1 MLQKIVERLIIVLAW
16 GHSKSTSISI
26 GRKRL
31 TKKLKQSD
39 PGGRECN
46 KKEMM
51 SLTQS
56 VSLPILQL
64 HFCFYVSLEA
74 VIILQWETIKHIQE
88 AIGSSE
94 IAPKHPDP
102 KHYSYTNFPAAWF
115 ITTCVFMSKSQGS
128 SRLKPQLLTFSNSFN
143 TMWYVIHITS
153 Y

>member
-1 MLQKIVERLIIVLAW
+1 MQKIVRRWIIVLVW
-16 GHSKSTSISI
+16 GHSKSASFSI

-31 TKKLKQSD
+31 TKKVKQSD
-39 PGGRECN
+39 LGGRECN

-51 SLTQS
+51 SLTQMF
-56 VSLPILQL
+56 LCPFLQL

-74 VIILQWETIKHIQE
+74 LIILQWAIIKHIQE
-88 AIGSSE
+88 AIGASE

-102 KHYSYTNFPAAWF
+102 KHYNYTNFPATWF